1 MPSTEL
7 QRQLAHRRRQLPVH
21 GRAEELSLGVLVPKP
36 PVIYYVPVWLPRKN
50 KSSIWF
56 SMCTPHCPR
65 NRLVEEKWSWP
76 ISIMKN
82 PILDCKKMKIA
93 KTKFMYHNLDICSSR
108 FPCVDQVLDV
118 ENDWKSSDFLDKN
131 WDCTTVG
138 FEHFQKKIYQLLP
151 WKKRKKNMI
160 FTDFRRFF

>member
-1 MPSTEL
+1 
-7 QRQLAHRRRQLPVH
+7 
-21 GRAEELSLGVLVPKP
+21 
-36 PVIYYVPVWLPRKN
+36 
-50 KSSIWF
+50 
-56 SMCTPHCPR
+56 
-65 NRLVEEKWSWP
+65 
-76 ISIMKN
+76 MKN

-151 WKKRKKNMI
+151 WKKTKKKNMI